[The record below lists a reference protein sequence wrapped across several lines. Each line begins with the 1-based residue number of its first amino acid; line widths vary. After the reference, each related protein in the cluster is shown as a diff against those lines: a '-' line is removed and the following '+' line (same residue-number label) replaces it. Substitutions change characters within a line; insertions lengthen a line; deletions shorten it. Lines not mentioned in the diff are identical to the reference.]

1 MQTASFAASFP
12 ASSARQRG
20 ISIVGLVILVIAI
33 GFLGIVGLR
42 VLPTFVEYRAIQSAV
57 KKARASASTV
67 VEMQK
72 AFDRSAAIDDIT
84 TLTGKDLEFA
94 KVDDDF
100 VISYAYTKK
109 VPLFGPVSLTIDYAG
124 SSKTL

>member
-1 MQTASFAASFP
+1 MQIASFASSFSASP
-12 ASSARQRG
+12 ARQRG
-20 ISIVGLVILVIAI
+20 ISIVGLLLLVIVI
-33 GFLGIVGLR
+33 GFVGIVALR

-57 KKARASASTV
+57 KKAKASASTV

-84 TLTGKDLEFA
+84 TLSGKDLDFT